1 MATGCKFF
9 NSFLALAANFSVPQ
23 SFAAAGCNRGCSA
36 IIAMAILLDPPGRM
50 QYGMP
55 KELDYGKRQ
64 PLSKCFEGDMTLNP
78 IGLIVKTVPEAQQ
91 TADHLETWLKAR
103 DVKVQR
109 IHPDAIHSAPSKT
122 ACHSPTDRQ
131 LACVFVLG
139 GDGTFLS
146 AVRWI
151 GEAPV
156 PILGVKFGEVGFLAE
171 IATEDLFAA
180 AEAVV
185 QKNYAIQQR
194 MRLAI
199 SVIRDGIER
208 CAESVLNDVVINTGT
223 LARLALIPT
232 YINDHYLTTFRAD
245 GLIVAS
251 PTGSTAYSMAA
262 GGPVVHPQ
270 VPGIVMTP
278 ICPFTL
284 TNRPLVVP
292 DTTRILIKP
301 EEQSTNLILTLDGQA
316 GLDIQHGDTILITKS
331 PHPVHMIQIPDG
343 EYFDVLKAKLSWS
356 GGRA

>member
-1 MATGCKFF
+1 
-9 NSFLALAANFSVPQ
+9 
-23 SFAAAGCNRGCSA
+23 
-36 IIAMAILLDPPGRM
+36 
-50 QYGMP
+50 
-55 KELDYGKRQ
+55 
-64 PLSKCFEGDMTLNP
+64 MTLHP
-78 IGLIVKTVPEAQQ
+78 IGLIVKPVTEAQE
-91 TADHLETWLKAR
+91 TADRLEAWIQDRGVA
-103 DVKVQR
+103 VER
-109 IHPDAIHSAPSKT
+109 IQPNDIDGCETGHACPPHPERP
-122 ACHSPTDRQ
+122 

-151 GEAPV
+151 GDAPI

-171 IATEDLFAA
+171 IAAEDLFAA
-180 AEAVV
+180 AASVLG
-185 QKNYAIQQR
+185 NNFDIQIR
-194 MRLAI
+194 MRLA
-199 SVIRDGIER
+199 VAVMRDGTEYCR
-208 CAESVLNDVVINTGT
+208 ESVLNDVVINTGT

-251 PTGSTAYSMAA
+251 PTGSTAYSLAA

-292 DTTRILIKP
+292 DSTRILIKP
-301 EEQSTNLILTLDGQA
+301 EERSTNLILTLDGQA
-316 GLDIQHGDTILITKS
+316 GLEIQHGDAILIEKS